1 AAERGAVSGIEAE
14 EGVEGALSVAA
25 GICAEEGVVASV
37 GNLSTSAKT
46 NEEIVVW
53 ARPAHQHSVPVQVV
67 LRLRVE
73 DVRLAR
79 AVNVEVGARLLRG
92 LILNKTS
99 AASATAASRGDRQR
113 VAGRRDGHV

>member
-1 AAERGAVSGIEAE
+1 MEAE
-14 EGVEGALSVAA
+14 EGVEGARRVAA
-25 GICAEEGVVASV
+25 GISAEEGVVASV

-46 NEEIVVW
+46 NEEIIVW
-53 ARPAHQHSVPVQVV
+53 ACPANQYSVSVEVV

-79 AVNVEVGARLLRG
+79 AVNVEVGARLLRR

-99 AASATAASRGDRQR
+99 AASATAARRGDCQR